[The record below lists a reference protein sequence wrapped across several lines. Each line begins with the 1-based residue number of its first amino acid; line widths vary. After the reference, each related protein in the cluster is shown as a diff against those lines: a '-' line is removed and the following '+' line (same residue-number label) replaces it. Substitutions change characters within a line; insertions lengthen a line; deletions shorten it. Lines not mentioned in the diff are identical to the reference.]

1 MARLL
6 ALLCVM
12 AVCSAAS
19 GRLLLQESHAPVE
32 TSPAVA
38 ESSPTPTETS
48 PAPAQASP
56 APTESPAVAGEASNA
71 TAPAAGN
78 ATYPTFAEGIQAANT
93 TANLTILIAAV
104 EAAGEV

>member
-19 GRLLLQESHAPVE
+19 GRLLLQESP
-32 TSPAVA
+32 
-38 ESSPTPTETS
+38 S
-48 PAPAQASP
+48 PAPASPAVTEGSPAPAEASP
-56 APTESPAVAGEASNA
+56 APMESPAVAAGGSNA

-78 ATYPTFAEGIQAANT
+78 ATFPTFAAGIEAANT
-93 TANLTILIAAV
+93 TANLTTLIAAV